1 MRGPFARLDSRPSTW
16 LMFLAVVAFGYVM
29 MMSAT
34 GSAIDR
40 MLMPLR
46 FGILAKPASGTL
58 AIVEMDAES
67 AAAIARWPWSRSN
80 YAAVVDHLREAGA
93 VSIVFDVDFSSPSD
107 IAGDRSFAA
116 ALTRAKGLV
125 ALPTFGQSASSRDLR
140 MIDALPIPMLR
151 PNVAMASVSIRPD
164 PDGQVRNMTLATMTA
179 GQPRPSLSAYMTSR
193 SGVVDQEFPIDMSI
207 DPSTIPRLSF
217 VAVRDG
223 KFDRAALKGRNI
235 LIGATAIEMGDRYG
249 TPQWGVL
256 PGVVVQALAAETL
269 MRGVPSY
276 GSHTLLACVAAI
288 IALAMLS
295 RRAVVGSL
303 AWGASGLVAL
313 VGAVLYAQHVALIT
327 YPIATAVAMIGLTGA
342 LSLARDVADRFRR
355 QRARD
360 EATGLPNGRALL
372 EPDGHSTN
380 VILAV
385 AQIGNYD
392 TIRAVLGEAKTSDVV
407 LRVSER
413 LALIGEHDRVYR
425 TTDQQLALLLPQEQP
440 VNDTLHGLR
449 ALMLQPVEAGGRRVD
464 VELTFGVATGPSGT
478 IDRLLANAALAA
490 EQARSADMFWKR
502 AETDIAELEQSI
514 SLMGELDT
522 AIVNGEIEVY
532 YQPKYD
538 LARQRIASVEAL
550 VRWRHPERGFIGPD
564 LFIPAAERSN
574 RIAPLTLHV
583 LSHVI
588 RDVETWRT
596 NHPEVTAAVNI
607 SAKLLS
613 SPSFNTDVERL
624 IRAGHIPASALVFE
638 VTESAAMADGAAAV
652 AALRRYREL
661 GIAVSMDD
669 YGTGQS
675 TMSYLQQL
683 PLSELKID
691 RSFVQFAHR
700 NKDDAILVRSTI
712 ELAHAL
718 GIKVVAEGVEEEG
731 CYAFLADAGC
741 DMIQGYLISRPV
753 PLAALTGLLAQDYKW
768 AA

>member
-1 MRGPFARLDSRPSTW
+1 MLLLVVTFGFAM
-16 LMFLAVVAFGYVM
+16 MFGL
-29 MMSAT
+29 T
-34 GSAIDR
+34 GAAIDR

-46 FGILAKPASGTL
+46 FGLLERQASGKL

-80 YAAVVDHLREAGA
+80 YASVVDRLRKAGA
-93 VSIVFDVDFSSPSD
+93 ASIVFDVDFSSPSD
-107 IAGDRSFAA
+107 TAGDRAFAA
-116 ALTRAKGLV
+116 ALHRARGLV
-125 ALPTFGQSASSRDLR
+125 ALPTFGQGASSQDRR
-140 MIDALPIPMLR
+140 TIDALPIPMLR
-151 PNVAMASVSIRPD
+151 ADVAMASVSIRPD
-164 PDGQVRNMTLATMTA
+164 PDGQVREMTMATMTA
-179 GQPRPSLSAYMTSR
+179 GQPRPSLSAYMTAR

-223 KFDRAALKGRNI
+223 RFDPAAVRGRNI
-235 LIGATAIEMGDRYG
+235 LIGATAVEMGDRYG

-269 MRGVPSY
+269 TRGVPSR
-276 GSHTLLACVAAI
+276 GSRTLMLLVAAT

-295 RRAVVGSL
+295 RRSPIGSIVCATL
-303 AWGASGLVAL
+303 GIGLL
-313 VGAVLYAQHVALIT
+313 VGAVLYAQHVLLVT
-327 YPIATAVAMIGLTGA
+327 YPIATAAAMIGLTGI
-342 LSLARDVADRFRR
+342 LCLTREVTDRFRS
-355 QRARD
+355 QRAMD

-372 EPDGHSTN
+372 DWSRRSDS

-385 AQIGNYD
+385 AQVGNFD
-392 TIRAVLGEAKTSDVV
+392 AIRAVLGEAKTSDVIR
-407 LRVSER
+407 RVSER
-413 LALIGEHDRVYR
+413 LALVGEDNLVFR
-425 TTDQQLALLLPQEQP
+425 TTEQQLTLFLPQEQP

-449 ALMLQPVEAGGRRVD
+449 AIMLQPVEVGGRRVD
-464 VELTFGVATGPSGT
+464 VAMSFGITTGPSA
-478 IDRLLANAALAA
+478 DMERLLANAALAA
-490 EQARSADMFWKR
+490 EQAKSADMFWKR
-502 AETDIAELEQSI
+502 ADADVAELERSI
-514 SLMGELDT
+514 SMMGELDN
-522 AIVNGEIEVY
+522 ALANGEVEVF

-538 LARQRIASVEAL
+538 LAQQRIASVEAL

-583 LSHVI
+583 LSQVI
-588 RDVETWRT
+588 RDVAAWRPH
-596 NHPEVTAAVNI
+596 HPHVTAAINI

-613 SPSFNTDVERL
+613 SASFNAAVEEL
-624 IRAGHIPASALVFE
+624 VGSGNVPASALVFE

-652 AALRRYREL
+652 AALRRYRKL

-675 TMSYLQQL
+675 TLSYLQQL

-700 NKDDAILVRSTI
+700 NDDDAILVRSTI

-718 GIKVVAEGVEEEG
+718 GLKVVAEGVEEPG
-731 CYAFLADAGC
+731 CYAFLESVGC
-741 DMIQGYLISRPV
+741 DMIQGYLISRPIPV
-753 PLAALTGLLAQDYKW
+753 DALNRLLDGEYRW